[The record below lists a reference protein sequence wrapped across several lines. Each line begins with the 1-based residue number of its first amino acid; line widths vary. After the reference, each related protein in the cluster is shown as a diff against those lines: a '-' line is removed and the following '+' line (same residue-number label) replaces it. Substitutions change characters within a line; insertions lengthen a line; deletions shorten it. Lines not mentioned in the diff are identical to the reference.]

1 MSDEFKD
8 FTVTPTLTFDAPQE
22 AAPVV
27 EIKKEEPVEPQLD
40 ESVLSDAERKM
51 VDDFSKQ
58 IEFRSHSAVRGRNPE
73 KDGGFFRGGSGK
85 GKDKG
90 PG

>member
-27 EIKKEEPVEPQLD
+27 EIKKEEPVEP
-40 ESVLSDAERKM
+40 
-51 VDDFSKQ
+51 
-58 IEFRSHSAVRGRNPE
+58 
-73 KDGGFFRGGSGK
+73 
-85 GKDKG
+85 
-90 PG
+90 

>member
-27 EIKKEEPVEPQLD
+27 EIKKEEPVALRCG
-40 ESVLSDAERKM
+40 AE
-51 VDDFSKQ
+51 
-58 IEFRSHSAVRGRNPE
+58 N
-73 KDGGFFRGGSGK
+73 GG
-85 GKDKG
+85 
-90 PG
+90 